1 MVDLIYC
8 SISGQKKL
16 HLNKKVIAKFSKS
29 DSVMNVIKQR
39 VTGVPSEP
47 FSHDFEIDNIEF
59 QVHETN
65 EENTFE
71 LRCDGQSFD
80 YIFSKINTE
89 RIILENAKKI
99 NYAGI
104 PIALSGDNEDIDVDL
119 L

>member
-1 MVDLIYC
+1 
-8 SISGQKKL
+8 
-16 HLNKKVIAKFSKS
+16 
-29 DSVMNVIKQR
+29 MNAIKQR

-47 FSHDFEIDNIEF
+47 FSHEFEIENVKFE
-59 QVHETN
+59 VNETN
-65 EENTFE
+65 EEHVFE

-104 PIALSGDNEDIDVDL
+104 PIALNGEKEEIDIEL
-119 L
+119 LQP

>member
-1 MVDLIYC
+1 
-8 SISGQKKL
+8 
-16 HLNKKVIAKFSKS
+16 
-29 DSVMNVIKQR
+29 MNAIKQR

-47 FSHDFEIDNIEF
+47 FGHDFEIDEIPF
-59 QVHETN
+59 QVNETN
-65 EENTFE
+65 EENVFE

-104 PIALSGDNEDIDVDL
+104 PIALNGGKEEQDFDL
-119 L
+119 MQPQNICISQQTR

>member
-1 MVDLIYC
+1 
-8 SISGQKKL
+8 
-16 HLNKKVIAKFSKS
+16 
-29 DSVMNVIKQR
+29 MNAIKQR

-47 FSHDFEIDNIEF
+47 FGHDFEIDAIPF
-59 QVHETN
+59 QVNETN
-65 EENTFE
+65 EENAFE

-104 PIALSGDNEDIDVDL
+104 PIALNGGQEEQDFDL
-119 L
+119 M